1 MPLTRASSWWQ
12 VHLERTFR
20 DLARATRVPCI
31 IICDKGLMDG
41 MCYVSDDEWRAVL
54 ERCKLSTVEARDQR
68 YTACFHMM
76 TAADGAEAFYHENV
90 ERVGAARPGQGY
102 PSIEEAREFDERCQ
116 SAWTGHPRF
125 TVISNA
131 GEIDFEGKLHN
142 LICAVAQHVG
152 IEVPREKKFRKYLLT
167 REPTVEDFEGEEIP
181 VEHFEVEKV
190 FLAQNKSQRERGI
203 SSFVRRRSQ
212 GSHASYTRTNSV
224 SSSTGETIEMK
235 KVGVVRCAFPD
246 SDASL
251 VTALA
256 CISPLGV
263 CVLSPRRSS
272 RPRSMPRTWRSER
285 I

>member
-1 MPLTRASSWWQ
+1 M
-12 VHLERTFR
+12 
-20 DLARATRVPCI
+20 
-31 IICDKGLMDG
+31 
-41 MCYVSDDEWRAVL
+41 
-54 ERCKLSTVEARDQR
+54 
-68 YTACFHMM
+68 
-76 TAADGAEAFYHENV
+76 
-90 ERVGAARPGQGY
+90 
-102 PSIEEAREFDERCQ
+102 
-116 SAWTGHPRF
+116 
-125 TVISNA
+125 
-131 GEIDFEGKLHN
+131 
-142 LICAVAQHVG
+142 
-152 IEVPREKKFRKYLLT
+152 PREKKFRKYLLT

-224 SSSTGETIEMK
+224 SSSTGETIERK

-263 CVLSPRRSS
+263 CVFAPRRSS